1 MDGPNDAGEMFQRP
15 GRLADCFPS
24 PYPNDEVRLPYYSAR
39 NARTLYMLKFGVVSR
54 GF

>member
-24 PYPNDEVRLPYYSAR
+24 PYPNDEVRASSLAIPQKIPEQYLLHAENR
-39 NARTLYMLKFGVVSR
+39 QRQ
-54 GF
+54 